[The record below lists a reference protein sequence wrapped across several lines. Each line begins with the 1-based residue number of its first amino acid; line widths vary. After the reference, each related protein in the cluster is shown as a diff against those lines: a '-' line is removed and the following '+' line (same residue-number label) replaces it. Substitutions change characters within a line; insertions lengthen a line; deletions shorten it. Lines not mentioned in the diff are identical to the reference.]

1 MEMAKEK
8 RFMDFQEE
16 GVYDSW
22 VKTKSIE
29 DAVKDALEAVGKM
42 KARGYIV
49 DLVSVEFEDVDA
61 KDGFH
66 IRVTGDK

>member
-1 MEMAKEK
+1 MAKEK

-16 GVYDSW
+16 GAYDTW
-22 VKTKSIE
+22 KKTKSIE
-29 DAVKDALEAVGKM
+29 ETVKDALIAVGEM
-42 KARGYIV
+42 KARGYKV
-49 DLVSVEFEDVDA
+49 DFLQVEYEDVDA